1 MNRLDRIM
9 ISSLCLSMI
18 SGQTLCVC
26 PEGKP
31 VSTFPDHAVE
41 SRQNAPSQHDRRV
54 ERRIRPDAVAE
65 RGPAIALRERNRAL
79 ERDDSSSNRH
89 PALSFCLSMI
99 SGQTLRV
106 CPEGKPVPTHR
117 VVARGHAF
125 PDHALKIAECPGGTS
140 VRVTR
145 FIGMRMKHSLFL
157 SCAIIAASGL

>member
-18 SGQTLCVC
+18 SGQTLRVC

-41 SRQNAPSQHDRRV
+41 SRRNAPSQHDRRV
-54 ERRIRPDAVAE
+54 ERTIKPDAVAE
-65 RGPAIALRERNRAL
+65 RGPAIALRERNSAL

-99 SGQTLRV
+99 FSENR
-106 CPEGKPVPTHR
+106 CPLFR
-117 VVARGHAF
+117 IMLYY
-125 PDHALKIAECPGGTS
+125 LK
-140 VRVTR
+140 
-145 FIGMRMKHSLFL
+145 L
-157 SCAIIAASGL
+157 SQPASGVNRPPNFCASARNADATFSGPRVRA